1 MERWPSTPSAGKTH
15 LRVSGGVFMGVMV
28 SATLVDAL
36 DGAACIEDEVACI
49 VSCES
54 LEERGLGSLPGGEE
68 SELVKGVR
76 AWREWLWPGRDMVGG
91 AEKVD
96 EAGVEE
102 SESTSSSRWLG
113 RCASFLGESVLLCP
127 MPRVSPTRVVAMAAE
142 AE

>member
-1 MERWPSTPSAGKTH
+1 
-15 LRVSGGVFMGVMV
+15 MGVMV